1 MAKLI
6 EIPLEQW
13 NSGQLKFEVANK
25 LNDPYYIMML
35 DYEKE
40 DRKYPI
46 SKEEMI
52 KYLRTM
58 GTYK

>member
-1 MAKLI
+1 MTDFLNKPY
-6 EIPLEQW
+6 EEW
-13 NSGQLKFEVANK
+13 SNGQLKMQVASA

-46 SKEEMI
+46 SREEMI
-52 KYLRTM
+52 AYL
-58 GTYK
+58 KNSK